1 MSIEMQEVRARPP
14 RRGAVGRWWRALGRN
29 MRQHPLLY
37 LMALPGIVYFLIFHY
52 GPMYNAQIAFK
63 DFRILDGIAGSPW
76 VGFRHFAT
84 IFQSTY
90 FTNVLVNTLLI
101 SFYKLIFGVPAAVF
115 MAILLNE
122 VRLGWFKRLAQTV
135 TYLPH
140 FLSWVVVFGI
150 MLTILSPSS
159 GLLNKLIESFGGTPI
174 NFLGSTTYFRSVLV
188 FSDIWK
194 DIGWGAIIYLA
205 ALAGVSPSLYE
216 AAAVDGA
223 TRFQRIWH
231 ISLPSILP
239 VIVLVTLLSIGNIM
253 SAGFGQVFVFYN
265 PSVYV
270 VGDII
275 DTWVYR
281 QGIQGFQFS
290 VATAVGLFKG
300 VVGLV
305 LILATNWAAKRYT
318 GTGIW

>member
-1 MSIEMQEVRARPP
+1 MGKVRAQSSQQGVI
-14 RRGAVGRWWRALGRN
+14 RRRWRGLVRN
-29 MRQHPLLY
+29 VRQHPLLY
-37 LMALPGIVYFLIFHY
+37 LMALPGVLYFVIFHY
-52 GPMYNAQIAFK
+52 WPMYNAQIAFK
-63 DFRILDGIAGSPW
+63 DFRILDGISGSPW
-76 VGFRHFAT
+76 VGLEHFLSV
-84 IFQSTY
+84 FKSTY
-90 FTNVLVNTLLI
+90 FVNVVVNTLLI
-101 SFYKLIFGVPAAVF
+101 SFYKLLFGVPAAVI
-115 MAILLNE
+115 MALLLNE
-122 VRLGWFKRLAQTV
+122 VRVGWFKRFAQTI

-159 GLLNKLIESFGGTPI
+159 GLLNKGIEALGGTPI

-223 TRFQRIWH
+223 TRFHRIWH

-305 LILATNWAAKRYT
+305 LILVTNWAAKRFT